1 MRYVLLG
8 KLNSEWITRGERFE
22 RSKEKL
28 ETLGIKLESVNY
40 TQGTYDFVDIIST
53 NDPTAAVA
61 FSAWYTAQGFG
72 SITTLPAFSAEE
84 FGQAIG
90 KI

>member
-1 MRYVLLG
+1 MVR
-8 KLNSEWITRGERFE
+8 TAPRR
-22 RSKEKL
+22 RSWPQKPLARVVGRRVREAALKARA
-28 ETLGIKLESVNY
+28 VNY
-40 TQGTYDFVDIIST
+40 TQGAYDFVDIIST

-61 FSAWYTAQGFG
+61 FSAWYSAQGFG

-90 KI
+90 KV